1 MDREKLRALEP
12 FFDGWHLDNIIDQ
25 RENCTLYRV
34 MKTTSDGSVSF
45 RHMSVT
51 TVKAA
56 PPHSDG
62 DLPDEVQM
70 HLLPLEIMQKMRNCD
85 RIVSYYDSRAIYGGE
100 GEYAILSLTES
111 VKPLADE
118 YDIHDLPVASALKIV
133 VAASEAVG
141 QFRSMGITHENISLE
156 NIFVDGSG
164 EFKLGSFVNTGAND
178 DFKAPEEYSMGSD
191 VSQSDMYALG
201 ILLFK
206 ALHHARAPFLPDYP
220 TEITEENLS
229 NALQRRLNGEV
240 PTAPD
245 GAPDGIDK
253 IIKRACAFRPSDRYQ
268 NLSSFKRDVEAVLS
282 DIDPTYSSSSH
293 AVTGYAF
300 GQSVP
305 KSQRETEDDSDEET
319 IIKDDGSISGYGYD
333 GDEYYDNSHEDS
345 GKLIKGLI
353 AAIIIVAVI
362 SVGLIAYNILGG
374 GKETPT
380 TTESTTVPTTQPT
393 TAPTTAPTTTQPV
406 TTQPTTT
413 EPTAPPVPTD
423 PTTKP
428 TMSTTVITTKP
439 TTTTT
444 KAKPEFVD
452 VENPKLELIEND
464 GRVDEILVFADATFG
479 VKVAAEGEALLYTYD
494 ENGTIV
500 RTQPLSL
507 ECYYDIDHRDQ
518 TICDIIVPSDIEID
532 TDNYHYEL
540 FISKGAIQGTDS
552 KNSAFSVEF

>member
-34 MKTTSDGSVSF
+34 MKASHDGSVSF
-45 RHMSVT
+45 RHMTVT
-51 TVKAA
+51 VVKAA

-62 DLPDEVQM
+62 DLPDEVQIQ
-70 HLLPLEIMQKMRNCD
+70 LLPLEIMQKMRNCD
-85 RIVSYYDSRAIYGGE
+85 KIVAYYDSRAIYNGE

-111 VKPLADE
+111 VKPLGDD
-118 YDIHDLPVASALKIV
+118 YDIHDLPVSSALKTV
-133 VAASEAVG
+133 VAACEAVA

-164 EFKLGSFVNTGAND
+164 SFKLGSFVNTGAND
-178 DFKAPEEYSMGSD
+178 DCKAPEEYSASGD

-201 ILLFK
+201 MLLFK

-220 TEITEENLS
+220 TPVTQENLS

-245 GAPDGIDK
+245 GAPDGIGR
-253 IIKRACAFRPSDRYQ
+253 IIEKACAFRAADRYQ
-268 NLSSFKRDVEAVLS
+268 NLSSLKRDIEAVLS
-282 DIDPTYSSSSH
+282 DIDPTYSSSQH

-305 KSQRETEDDSDEET
+305 KAQREAPDDSDEET

-333 GDEYYDNSHEDS
+333 GEDYYDNSHEES

-353 AAIIIVAVI
+353 AAIIIVALI

-374 GKETPT
+374 GNEAPT
-380 TTESTTVPTTQPT
+380 TTEPTTVPTTQAT
-393 TAPTTAPTTTQPV
+393 TAPTTVPTTAEPT

-439 TTTTT
+439 TTTAT
-444 KAKPEFVD
+444 KAKPEYVD

-479 VKVAAEGEALLYTYD
+479 AKVTAVGEALLYTYD
-494 ENGTIV
+494 ESGTIV
-500 RTQPLSL
+500 KTQPLDL

-518 TICDIIVPSDIEID
+518 TICDMIIPSDIEID

-540 FISKGAIQGTDS
+540 FIPKDAIQGTDS
-552 KNSAFSVEF
+552 KNTAFSVEF